1 MIIQEKVIDT
11 HLHIEAWEN
20 EEYPS
25 FTKCFEGH
33 VNNAGLHTVNVC
45 AVGSAQ
51 TLITNNVMMILHKL
65 ANPGTYAHG
74 GVNHFVLPTTDAP
87 EGLDLVTQYREL
99 MQIGFDGIKM
109 LEGKPNYHKGIGG
122 DMNAPALDRLYR
134 EMEQDGTHLV
144 IHVNDP
150 VDFWNPDKA
159 SPEAIERGWFYG
171 DGTYATSEELYRQ
184 AEIMLERHPG
194 IKATFAHFFFSA
206 EKPERVAKMLERY
219 PNVAV
224 DLTPCPELYPIFE
237 KKREY
242 YREFFPRYS
251 DRVMLGTDGTF
262 PWPTHTHVWCI
273 ETLYSYIATENTR
286 MAFCDTPLTG
296 IGMTGEAKENIL
308 WRNFERRVG
317 EKPRPIDLEALR
329 AYLLKYRP
337 YIDEVS
343 WQKLAPLCQSY
354 INIT

>member
-1 MIIQEKVIDT
+1 MAIINEKVIDT

-20 EEYPS
+20 EECG
-25 FTKCFEGH
+25 FTDCFEPH
-33 VNNAGLHTVNVC
+33 KRESNLHTVNIC

-51 TLITNNVMMILHKL
+51 TLITNNIMVGFYKL
-65 ANPGTYAHG
+65 AHPDTYIHG
-74 GVNHFVLPTTDAP
+74 GVNHFRLPSEDK
-87 EGLDLVTQYREL
+87 EDGLDLVTQYREL
-99 MQIGFDGIKM
+99 MAIGYDGIKM
-109 LEGKPNYHKGIGG
+109 LEGKPNYHKSIGG

-134 EMEQDGTHLV
+134 ALEEDGTHLV

-150 VDFWNPDKA
+150 PDFWDESKA
-159 SPEAIERGWFYG
+159 SPEAKEKGWFYG

-184 AEIMLERHPG
+184 AAQMLEAHPNL
-194 IKATFAHFFFSA
+194 KVTFAHFFFSA
-206 EKPERVAKMLERY
+206 THPERVVRMLETY

-224 DLTPCPELYPIFE
+224 DLTPCPELYPVFDA
-237 KKREY
+237 KRDY

-262 PWPTHTHVWCI
+262 PWPTYTHVWCI

-308 WRNFERRVG
+308 FRNFERRVG
-317 EKPRPIDLEALR
+317 KEPKTINKAAFK
-329 AYLLKYRP
+329 AYVDKYR
-337 YIDEVS
+337 
-343 WQKLAPLCQSY
+343 SY
-354 INIT
+354 ISDEAWQRLEPLYTKYL

>member
-1 MIIQEKVIDT
+1 MMINEKIIDT

-25 FTKCFEGH
+25 FSDCFEGH
-33 VNNAGLHTVNVC
+33 VRNAGLHTVNIC
-45 AVGSAQ
+45 AVGSANSLICNNIMVGFYKLIHPQ
-51 TLITNNVMMILHKL
+51 TYI
-65 ANPGTYAHG
+65 HG
-74 GVNHFVLPTTDAP
+74 GVNHFCLPTEEAE
-87 EGLDLVTQYREL
+87 EGLDLLTQYREL
-99 MQIGFDGIKM
+99 MDVGFDGIKM
-109 LEGKPNYHKGIGG
+109 LEGKPNYHKFIGG
-122 DMNAPALDRLYR
+122 DMNAPALDRLYSALER
-134 EMEQDGTHLV
+134 DGTHLV

-150 VDFWNPDKA
+150 LDFWDPAKA

-171 DGTYATSEELYRQ
+171 DGTYATPEELYRQ
-184 AEIMLERHPG
+184 AAEMLERHPG
-194 IKATFAHFFFSA
+194 LKVTFAHFFFSA
-206 EKPERVAKMLERY
+206 AEPERVVGMLEKY

-317 EKPRPIDLEALR
+317 KEPKPLNRKAFKAYID
-329 AYLLKYRP
+329 KYRV
-337 YIDEVS
+337 YLSHEA
-343 WQKLAPLCQSY
+343 WRRLEPLY
-354 INIT
+354 RKYL